1 MKFKNISIE
10 VIDRMRW
17 RKQSNY
23 GNWERNTE
31 NKTSACGKVQME
43 GFGGSMEKCHF
54 ISDNSFALESI

>member
-1 MKFKNISIE
+1 MKE
-10 VIDRMRW
+10 
-17 RKQSNY
+17 QSNY

-31 NKTSACGKVQME
+31 NETSACGKVQME

>member
-31 NKTSACGKVQME
+31 NETRACGKVQNRIDSANLSAPALW
-43 GFGGSMEKCHF
+43 SMAK
-54 ISDNSFALESI
+54 